1 MHQLEMSIDR
11 EIEFMIKYQ
20 LTADELFLIK
30 LIFYAQEEHPE
41 YLSMFFSQNQLGYE
55 IIDLLH
61 SLQDK
66 GMINKSYKIPEKGSV
81 FNPRDVELNKRALDS
96 LLQHSQDMG
105 MELFNEY
112 PPFII
117 INGKTFSL
125 RNIAKNYKSFDDFCW
140 DYGKN
145 IKFNQEKHNQILEL
159 VKYGKENNLINSGIC
174 DFIISHQW
182 ETIELLRD
190 EGFGTFDT
198 NELI

>member
-1 MHQLEMSIDR
+1 MSVER
-11 EIEFMIKYQ
+11 EIQYMIKYQ

-41 YLSMFFSQNQLGYE
+41 YLSMFFSQNQIGYE